1 MSTTWG
7 RDDVEYFRA
16 IGIVVDDEPEST
28 VEPPRR
34 SLFEKLAFFAGLIA
48 YFGLIIWGA
57 AEGYRLVGR

>member
-1 MSTTWG
+1 MSVTWG

-34 SLFEKLAFFAGLIA
+34 SLAEKLVFFAGLTV

-57 AEGYRLVGR
+57 AEGWRLVGK